1 MYRLMGGSVNQEIVP
16 YAQEKKNVFLIARF
30 NLPLLLELAMNEDK
44 VTEEELL
51 DSIEESRKNMMLVR
65 VEVTD
70 SGTKEEE
77 EEFLA

>member
-1 MYRLMGGSVNQEIVP
+1 MYRSDGWKCQSENRSVRQ
-16 YAQEKKNVFLIARF
+16 KKNVFLIAGF

-70 SGTKEEE
+70 SGTEKEE

>member
-1 MYRLMGGSVNQEIVP
+1 MYRSDGWKCQSENRSVRTE
-16 YAQEKKNVFLIARF
+16 KNVFLIAGF

-65 VEVTD
+65 VVVTD
-70 SGTKEEE
+70 SGTEKEE

>member
-1 MYRLMGGSVNQEIVP
+1 MYRSDGWKCQSENRSVRT
-16 YAQEKKNVFLIARF
+16 EKKCISDSRIQSAAASGTAKNV
-30 NLPLLLELAMNEDK
+30 DK

-70 SGTKEEE
+70 SGTEKEE